1 MHFGLPFDKISIKGS
16 SRSSLQ
22 AFPFTI
28 YLLFEPVTILPEQL
42 IYNQTKIKMIQKT
55 YFKTK
60 DYCKVKFSFTPE
72 NAETVEV
79 LGLNSDWENAIILK
93 KKKDGTF
100 SAEISLPKDSQHEF
114 KYLVNK
120 TEWVNDTEADEE
132 LVNEYGGTNSVIK
145 L

>member
-1 MHFGLPFDKISIKGS
+1 
-16 SRSSLQ
+16 
-22 AFPFTI
+22 
-28 YLLFEPVTILPEQL
+28 
-42 IYNQTKIKMIQKT
+42 MIQKT

-79 LGLNSDWENAIILK
+79 IGLNSDWENSIVLK

-100 SAEISLPKDSQHEF
+100 SGEVSLPKDSQHQF

-120 TEWVNDTEADEE
+120 TEWLNDADADS
-132 LVNEYGGTNSVIK
+132 VAPNVFGGTNSVIEI
-145 L
+145 